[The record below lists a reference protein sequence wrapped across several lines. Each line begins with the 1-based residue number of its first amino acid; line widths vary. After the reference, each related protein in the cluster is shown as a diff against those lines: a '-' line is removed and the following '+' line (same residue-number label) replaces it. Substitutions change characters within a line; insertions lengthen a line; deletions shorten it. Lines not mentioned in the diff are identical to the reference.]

1 MGVVFGPL
9 IDGKNCVNDFIMV
22 EMDLM
27 RGFIV
32 GLYVVK
38 WSQRQFK
45 TFGGFSFERVM
56 LLRGS

>member
-9 IDGKNCVNDFIMV
+9 IDWKNRVNDFLMV

-38 WSQRQFK
+38 WSQR
-45 TFGGFSFERVM
+45 
-56 LLRGS
+56 